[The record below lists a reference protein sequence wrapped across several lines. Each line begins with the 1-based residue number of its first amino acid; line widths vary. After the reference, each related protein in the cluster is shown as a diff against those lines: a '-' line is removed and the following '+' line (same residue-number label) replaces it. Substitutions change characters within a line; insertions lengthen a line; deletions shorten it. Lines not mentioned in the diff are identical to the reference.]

1 MAAKHQIMTRSQ
13 LEKIN
18 SEQLVQS
25 FILLQDEILGKQTEL
40 LRQNYTMN
48 ERLGDLSE
56 KLINIER
63 RQYKIEQYSRR
74 ECIEIQGIPQS
85 VTINNLE
92 DTVIKI
98 FEKIGISVNKRMI
111 VACHRPRKTTKTIVK
126 FANKKDAELVLKVKK
141 S

>member
-111 VACHRPRKTTKTIVK
+111 VACHRPGKTTKTIVK